1 MAIQLL
7 LAILC
12 LNLSIPLLM
21 SKKNKESKPEKIPEE
36 HENELEIEEVESIDS
51 GNENEEESDQ
61 KIVDPLEDAKNDAAH
76 WKDIAARNQAELDN
90 YRKRMAREKSDA
102 IRFAN
107 ASLLSELLPVIDNF
121 QMGLSAAM
129 NEDPDSII
137 SKGMEMVQKQLEE
150 FFTSQGAIPV
160 SAEGNEFNPNLHEAI
175 SQETSD
181 TIPEGHVISE
191 IRKGYTLNERLLRAA
206 NVIVSKGPENTDE
219 DNES

>member
-1 MAIQLL
+1 
-7 LAILC
+7 
-12 LNLSIPLLM
+12 M

-36 HENELEIEEVESIDS
+36 HENELEIEEVESNDS
-51 GNENEEESDQ
+51 VNENEEGSDE
-61 KIVDPLEDAKNDAAH
+61 KVVDPLEDAKNDAAH

>member
-1 MAIQLL
+1 
-7 LAILC
+7 
-12 LNLSIPLLM
+12 M

-36 HENELEIEEVESIDS
+36 HENELEIEEVESNDS
-51 GNENEEESDQ
+51 VNENEEGSDE
-61 KIVDPLEDAKNDAAH
+61 KVVDPLEDAKNDAAH

-160 SAEGNEFNPNLHEAI
+160 SAEGNEFNPNFVFGFILFI
-175 SQETSD
+175 SFM
-181 TIPEGHVISE
+181 
-191 IRKGYTLNERLLRAA
+191 
-206 NVIVSKGPENTDE
+206 
-219 DNES
+219 

>member
-1 MAIQLL
+1 
-7 LAILC
+7 
-12 LNLSIPLLM
+12 M

-36 HENELEIEEVESIDS
+36 HENELEIEEVESNDS
-51 GNENEEESDQ
+51 VNENEEGSDE
-61 KIVDPLEDAKNDAAH
+61 KVVDPLEDAKNDAAH

-160 SAEGNEFNPNLHEAI
+160 SAEGSEFNPNLHEAI

-206 NVIVSKGPENTDE
+206 NVIVSKGPENIDE

>member
-1 MAIQLL
+1 
-7 LAILC
+7 
-12 LNLSIPLLM
+12 M
-21 SKKNKESKPEKIPEE
+21 SKKNKESKPDKIPEE
-36 HENELEIEEVESIDS
+36 HENELEIEEVESNDS

-175 SQETSD
+175 SQETSE

>member
-1 MAIQLL
+1 
-7 LAILC
+7 
-12 LNLSIPLLM
+12 M

-36 HENELEIEEVESIDS
+36 HENELEIEEVESNDS
-51 GNENEEESDQ
+51 GNENEEKSDQ